1 MMKAAK
7 FTEAQKKDENGKTFD
22 SIGELVAFC
31 EKEEGFIPKHEIDY
45 PADII
50 DKVIMDLKEY
60 TNTLIKQDAGLSQQ
74 IEAYIKRK
82 EIAEEQK
89 KNKNEAKEKGLNYV
103 ELDDKDYVEYYNS
116 LDEQRKMDSEIFN
129 EEE

>member
-1 MMKAAK
+1 
-7 FTEAQKKDENGKTFD
+7 
-22 SIGELVAFC
+22 
-31 EKEEGFIPKHEIDY
+31 
-45 PADII
+45 
-50 DKVIMDLKEY
+50 MDLKEY